1 RHEHRM
7 LVDGWVCDPLPAGVV
22 RAAGFE
28 RIVAVD
34 LSPRG
39 HPTVR
44 AGAAPPPAVAP
55 PGLGGRL
62 RILAIA
68 MRAME
73 LASQEHVARS
83 LPLIDVLV
91 RPDLD
96 GFSSADLD
104 GAAEMSRRGEQA
116 AEEAMP
122 AIRDALPAAPNS

>member
-1 RHEHRM
+1 M
-7 LVDGWVCDPLPAGVV
+7 IA
-22 RAAGFE
+22 
-28 RIVAVD
+28 ID

-39 HPTVR
+39 
-44 AGAAPPPAVAP
+44 AADRPPPARCRRAAAP

-104 GAAEMSRRGEQA
+104 GAAEMCARGEAA
-116 AEEAMP
+116 AEAAMP
-122 AIRDALPAAPNS
+122 AIREGQGGGADADRAVGRRDVAVLTA